1 MYQLLKQIV
10 KTGIVSEPAPLP
22 DDALRALEQRLGQ
35 VILKHFGRALAIR
48 HVDAGSCNGCELEIH
63 AMNSPYYNLEG
74 LGIKFVASP
83 RHADMLLVT
92 GPVSRNMETALKRTW
107 EATPDPKLVV
117 AIGDCGCTGGIFVLS
132 YSIWNDLVLAAI
144 WVLGL
149 AGGIGVIRLQPWG
162 RYLLELF
169 CWALIVLLPLSAA
182 SRLYALRQPDPR
194 QPPVNWLGAIGGI
207 TLILIPVLAICA
219 ATIVTLR
226 SPEAMKAFS

>member
-1 MYQLLKQIV
+1 MELSLAFIGWFFTLTSV
-10 KTGIVSEPAPLP
+10 G
-22 DDALRALEQRLGQ
+22 AL
-35 VILKHFGRALAIR
+35 VFG
-48 HVDAGSCNGCELEIH
+48 G
-63 AMNSPYYNLEG
+63 
-74 LGIKFVASP
+74 
-83 RHADMLLVT
+83 LLVL
-92 GPVSRNMETALKRTW
+92 M
-107 EATPDPKLVV
+107 LVR
-117 AIGDCGCTGGIFVLS
+117 AGDLERRYLS

-169 CWALIVLLPLSAA
+169 CWALIVLLLLSAA
-182 SRLYALRQPDPR
+182 SRLYALREPQAG
-194 QPPVNWLGAIGGI
+194 QPPVNWLGAIAGI